1 MPNRLRKSPIKLTIY
16 SYRVK
21 WVDWQHEEKQPW
33 QTLMERKLEKG
44 LVHVTTSRKCTADQE
59 HTSERVGSERSKAR
73 EVDKLAAAIL
83 RLLDW
88 QSRQLQ
94 LKADRR
100 IKAMI
105 TRQLRLRQ
113 NRERSLPD

>member
-1 MPNRLRKSPIKLTIY
+1 MTRYRKRFIKEIN
-16 SYRVK
+16 
-21 WVDWQHEEKQPW
+21 QE
-33 QTLMERKLEKG
+33 
-44 LVHVTTSRKCTADQE
+44 AD
-59 HTSERVGSERSKAR
+59 R
-73 EVDKLAAAIL
+73 LAAAIV

-94 LKADRR
+94 MKEERK

-113 NRERSLPD
+113 NRESSLSD

>member
-1 MPNRLRKSPIKLTIY
+1 MTRRKGSWLI
-16 SYRVK
+16 
-21 WVDWQHEEKQPW
+21 EPW
-33 QTLMERKLEKG
+33 QLQRFDSPNQKAEKE
-44 LVHVTTSRKCTADQE
+44 ADL
-59 HTSERVGSERSKAR
+59 
-73 EVDKLAAAIL
+73 LAAAML

-113 NRERSLPD
+113 NRKGSLTD